1 MSLDTVMKALDGLE
15 SKLNQ
20 SSRDGRALA
29 DRLLLLEQKG
39 GSGALEGAH
48 TGKALTLGE
57 LAAQELHKGENLDL
71 LSKTRSVRLVL
82 KAASDPLSTSSGR
95 TIVSGG
101 VGAPNG
107 MPLGLQRGLRSR
119 PSGGVTA
126 VEYSRFTGTQGAA
139 GQQTTEGSAKPAV
152 RPDHTLITQ
161 NAITI
166 AGWTKMSRQAVNDS
180 AELRSAVDVTL
191 MRSVGVSL
199 DAILVNGGTGFTSGF
214 EGLATAYTSTVY
226 NRLVDAISEGVSTMQ
241 VAGFAPDLVALNPAD
256 WLAISVARGTSN
268 DHYLSGS
275 YLGSM
280 PMEMRGLNVVLSPS
294 VNAGSGLLMDST
306 HSEFREVD
314 GFTIEVAYDG
324 NDFTSNLVTVLGEMR
339 VIPIF
344 RTVGSARLITPM
356 A

>member
-1 MSLDTVMKALDGLE
+1 MSVEQLIKAVDGLE
-15 SKLNQ
+15 SRIAKDQ
-20 SSRDGRALA
+20 RALQ
-29 DRLLLLEQKG
+29 DRVLMLEQ
-39 GSGALEGAH
+39 SGTAAANGEPQ
-48 TGKALTLGE
+48 GKTETVGQ
-57 LAAQELHKGENLDL
+57 LAAKELHKGENLDL
-71 LSKTRSVRLVL
+71 LSKTRSIRIVV

-101 VGAPNG
+101 VGAPRG
-107 MPLGLQRGLRSR
+107 MPLGLQRGLPSR
-119 PSGGVTA
+119 PAGGTTA

-139 GQQTTEGSAKPAV
+139 GQQATEGTAKPAV
-152 RPDHTLITQ
+152 RPDHSLITQ

-180 AELRSAVDVTL
+180 AELRAAVDVTL
-191 MRSVGVSL
+191 MRSVRTSL

-214 EGLATAYTSTVY
+214 EGLATASTSTVY

-241 VAGFAPDLVALNPAD
+241 VAGFEPDLVALNPAD
-256 WLAISVARGTSN
+256 WLAITVAKGTSN

-275 YLGSM
+275 YLGAM
-280 PMEMRGLNVVLSPS
+280 PMEMRGLRVVLSPS
-294 VNAGSGLLMDST
+294 VNAGSGLLMDTT
-306 HSEFREVD
+306 HSEFLEVD